1 MPTCRREI
9 VGNRKR
15 NVHLTCTVQKTTMAL
30 SNCRIVRPRED
41 PPHPSRTP
49 GKSPDAR
56 TYGQCPM
63 RSTRRVRMRGKFLRR
78 GNFHRTTGRNS
89 GLSPLRVGNKRTRKT
104 EIMVQ
109 PARKRQVLVQNDPHK
124 EHNENN
130 TSLGNKTH
138 ANFAHVIISKS
149 KARFLRRPLSKRSKF
164 RGHCLKVNQEPL

>member
-1 MPTCRREI
+1 M
-9 VGNRKR
+9 
-15 NVHLTCTVQKTTMAL
+15 TMAL

-56 TYGQCPM
+56 TYSQCPM

-104 EIMVQ
+104 EIVVQ
-109 PARKRQVLVQNDPHK
+109 PTRKRQVLVQNDPHK

-130 TSLGNKTH
+130 TPLGKKHACKLCSRHNIEEQSPVSQTTIVEEKQISRTLSQGKPRALVTPKNAPAKT
-138 ANFAHVIISKS
+138 NP
-149 KARFLRRPLSKRSKF
+149 RLT
-164 RGHCLKVNQEPL
+164 